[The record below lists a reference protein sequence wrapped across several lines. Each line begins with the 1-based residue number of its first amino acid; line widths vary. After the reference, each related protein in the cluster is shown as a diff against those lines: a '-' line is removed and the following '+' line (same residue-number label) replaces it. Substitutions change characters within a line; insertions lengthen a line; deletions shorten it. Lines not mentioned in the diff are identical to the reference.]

1 MQVDSKVVPYIMY
14 YVLFAIGQ
22 SFSMWGQY
30 VTLPFANLTYWQAFS
45 MAIPFAW
52 INWVFLT
59 FAINIGNKYKLV
71 SPTQDTFL
79 IILLQFS
86 FLLVINKY
94 YLQKRI
100 NNSDIYAF
108 FIILFGYAVSF
119 FQLVTALDERITA
132 KETRALTRYFV

>member
-1 MQVDSKVVPYIMY
+1 MQVDSKIMSYIMY
-14 YVLFAIGQ
+14 YALFAIGQ

-30 VTLPFANLTYWQAFS
+30 VTLPFTNLTYWQAFS

-52 INWVFLT
+52 INWVFMT

-79 IILLQFS
+79 LILLQFS

-119 FQLVTALDERITA
+119 FHLVTALDERITV
-132 KETRALTRYFV
+132 KETRALNRYFV